1 MNREKFC
8 ATSQYK
14 KLRNELNIQKYIL
27 RNLSKDNI
35 IARTSCEDKIKEL
48 QDFIRRLYGKSKN
61 IYNINSSYRRNE
73 QYFFKCNNNG
83 RKKAF
88 S

>member
-14 KLRNELNIQKYIL
+14 KLRNELNIQKYNQS
-27 RNLSKDNI
+27 NLAKENI

-48 QDFIRRLYGKSKN
+48 KILMKIWQK
-61 IYNINSSYRRNE
+61 
-73 QYFFKCNNNG
+73 
-83 RKKAF
+83 
-88 S
+88 

>member
-35 IARTSCEDKIKEL
+35 IARASCEDKIKEL
-48 QDFIRRLYGKSKN
+48 KILMKIWQK
-61 IYNINSSYRRNE
+61 
-73 QYFFKCNNNG
+73 
-83 RKKAF
+83 
-88 S
+88 

>member
-8 ATSQYK
+8 ATAQYQ

-35 IARTSCEDKIKEL
+35 IARISCEDKIKEL
-48 QDFIRRLYGKSKN
+48 KILMK
-61 IYNINSSYRRNE
+61 I
-73 QYFFKCNNNG
+73 
-83 RKKAF
+83 
-88 S
+88 